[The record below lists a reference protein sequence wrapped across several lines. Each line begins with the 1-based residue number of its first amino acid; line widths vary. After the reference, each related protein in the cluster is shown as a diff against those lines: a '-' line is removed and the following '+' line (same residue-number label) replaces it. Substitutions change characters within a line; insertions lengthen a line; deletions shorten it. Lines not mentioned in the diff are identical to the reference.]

1 MGPVIHNS
9 SIFDEPFNYMN
20 IRKSNTLYVDH
31 LESKMTLPKLTT
43 ERFISE
49 HGFRITVQVPDENA
63 KIVTAEI
70 LNQSD
75 LEYGDYDSVTF
86 KTAIGVQQFRSLGGG
101 RNAATETILEVPC
114 IELSFFLAN
123 DEALVARVIE
133 AIYSVHPCEEPVM
146 YGKACLRILHIRG
159 LDEDNP
165 NRFWNAAPA
174 NWLPNQHG

>member
-1 MGPVIHNS
+1 M
-9 SIFDEPFNYMN
+9 
-20 IRKSNTLYVDH
+20 DH

-49 HGFRITVQVPDENA
+49 HGYRITVQVPDENA

-101 RNAATETILEVPC
+101 RNAATETIVEVPC
-114 IELSFFLAN
+114 VELSFFLTN
-123 DEALVARVIE
+123 DEALVARIIE
-133 AIYSVHPCEEPVM
+133 SIYSVHPYEEPVM
-146 YGKACLRILHIRG
+146 YVKACLRILHIRG

-174 NWLPNQHG
+174 NWLPYQHR